1 MALRTAGSVL
11 VVCLWSVTVELGQFG
26 WGVTYT
32 KKSIC
37 VLKGSTVDL
46 ACTYKYPWYKTVKAT
61 FWFTKN
67 DAEGNPVSLRD
78 DPDYKGRVEYSV
90 DKRKSHTLTIT
101 DLRESDSAEYWF
113 TFTTDQTRR
122 RHTDSPGVTLSV
134 TGLQVKV
141 TVSEGQRTLTCSTTC
156 ILTDNLNPIY
166 IWYKNGQNV
175 KEDSSSMYSIS
186 SEDADSYYCA
196 VKGHDDLSSPA
207 VWKQTSVMTEAVGIT
222 VVLVVITCLI
232 GFLWFRRATGGSD
245 DTAVTQSVHPDHNID
260 TYTGLNIK
268 TMSPDYDTLANGRGS
283 PTDTAP
289 QIGLPSGA
297 AV

>member
-1 MALRTAGSVL
+1 YPYVNVSVK
-11 VVCLWSVTVELGQFG
+11 LGQFG

-207 VWKQTSVMTEAVGIT
+207 VCEYSTIVPYSTQQVSCIQAKE
-222 VVLVVITCLI
+222 TCL
-232 GFLWFRRATGGSD
+232 
-245 DTAVTQSVHPDHNID
+245 
-260 TYTGLNIK
+260 
-268 TMSPDYDTLANGRGS
+268 TLS
-283 PTDTAP
+283 IITK
-289 QIGLPSGA
+289 QKYFFYSLSMLLSIIIIIMKVL
-297 AV
+297 